1 MHINRDMFREY
12 DIRGIADDDLTE
24 EAAYAIARAFAKY
37 ATQEGQR
44 NMFVGADNRKSSPK
58 LREAVIKG
66 LTDSGIH
73 VFDLG
78 TVITPLFYH
87 ACVTKNVPAGI
98 MVTASHNPPQY
109 NGFKLF
115 LGEGTLY
122 GDQIQ
127 HIADMVEHD
136 EFVNSKGDVEPYDH
150 REEYITDLLE
160 RIGTTIPLHIGIDC
174 GNGTA
179 SLFAPE
185 LFNRAGVQVEPL
197 YCDSDPNFPHHQPD
211 PVKAENMQDL
221 RKLVLDKHLDF
232 GLGFDGDGDRI
243 GVVDDKG
250 NILFGDVLMVL
261 FWREVL
267 SKRDP
272 KTVKAIVEVKCSE
285 ALVEELK
292 RMGADVVMYKTGHS
306 LIKAKMRE
314 LKSPFAGEMSG
325 HMFFADEYY
334 GFDDALYSGLRLLRL
349 VKQSGQKLS
358 DLVSTIP
365 VYHASPE
372 IRLEYNDEK
381 KFQLVEFVK
390 NYFKEKGYKL
400 IDVDGVRVYI
410 KSGWG
415 LVRASNTGPEIIVRY
430 EAKNEND
437 LPEIRQELVDALAAG
452 GFSANLP

>member
-1 MHINRDMFREY
+1 MRINREMFREY
-12 DIRGIADDDLTE
+12 DIRGVADQDLTT
-24 EAAYAIARAFAKY
+24 EAAFGIARAFGKY
-37 ATQEGQR
+37 ARERGYLE
-44 NMFVGADNRKSSPK
+44 MFVGADNRKSSPK
-58 LREAVIKG
+58 LRDAVIEG
-66 LTDSGIH
+66 LTKSGIH
-73 VFDLG
+73 VYDLG

-87 ACVTKNVPAGI
+87 ACVTKGVGAGV

-115 LGEGTLY
+115 LGESTLY

-127 HIADMVEHD
+127 VIADMVEND
-136 EFVNSKGDVEPYDH
+136 DFVAGEGRAEPYDH
-150 REEYITDLLE
+150 KEDYFKDLLE
-160 RIGTTIPLHIGIDC
+160 KIGTTLPLHVGVDC

-179 SLFAPE
+179 SFFAPQ
-185 LFNRAGVQVEPL
+185 LLGRAGAQVEPL

-221 RKLVLDKHLDF
+221 KKLVLDKKLDL
-232 GLGFDGDGDRI
+232 GLGFDGDGDRL

-250 NILFGDVLMVL
+250 NILFGDVLMIL
-261 FWREVL
+261 FWREIL

-292 RMGADVVMYKTGHS
+292 RMGAEVVMYKTGHS

-314 LKSPFAGEMSG
+314 LGSPFAGEMSG

-334 GFDDALYSGLRLLRL
+334 GYDDALYSALRLLRL
-349 VKQSGQKLS
+349 IKESGKKLS

-372 IRLEYNDEK
+372 IRLEFSDEK

-390 NYFKEKGYKL
+390 SYFAGKGYPL
-400 IDVDGVRVYI
+400 VDVDGVRVYI

-430 EAKNEND
+430 EAKNPED
-437 LPEIRQELVDALAAG
+437 LEAIRQELEEALAAG
-452 GFSANLP
+452 GFKTTLP

>member
-1 MHINRDMFREY
+1 MQVSRDMFREY
-12 DIRGIADDDLTE
+12 DIRGVADDDLTTD
-24 EAAYAIARAFAKY
+24 AAYGIARAFAKY
-37 ATQEGQR
+37 ALKEDQR
-44 NMFVGADNRKSSPK
+44 TMFVGADNRKSSPK
-58 LREAVIKG
+58 LREAIIDG
-66 LTDSGIH
+66 LVSSGVH
-73 VFDLG
+73 VYDLG

-127 HIADMVEHD
+127 QIADMVLQD
-136 EFVNSKGDVEPYDH
+136 DFVNGKGSVESYDH
-150 REEYITDLLE
+150 KEEYLSDLMNK
-160 RIGTTIPLHIGIDC
+160 IGTMLPLHIGIDC

-185 LFNRAGVQVEPL
+185 LFERVGATVEPL

-221 RKLVLDKHLDF
+221 RKLVMDKHLDL
-232 GLGFDGDGDRI
+232 GLGFDGDGDRL

-250 NILFGDVLMVL
+250 NILFGDVMMVL
-261 FWREVL
+261 FWREIL

-272 KTVKAIVEVKCSE
+272 KTVQAIVEVKCSE
-285 ALVEELK
+285 ALVDELK
-292 RMGADVVMYKTGHS
+292 RMGANVLMYRTGHS

-334 GFDDALYSGLRLLRL
+334 GYDDALYSGLRLLRL
-349 VKQSGQKLS
+349 VQQSGKKLS
-358 DLVSTIP
+358 ELVSTIP

-381 KFQLVEFVK
+381 KFQLVDFVK
-390 NYFKEKGYKL
+390 NYFREKGYNL

-410 KSGWG
+410 RSGWG

-430 EAKNEND
+430 EAKDEND
-437 LPEIRQELVDALAAG
+437 LPEIRKELEDALSKG
-452 GFSANLP
+452 GFTVSLE